1 MRPKN
6 LSGQKWSEPT
16 QIMSET
22 AIVFLDN
29 LVEGNMKVREHMS
42 NLISTLEVVY
52 KILCIM
58 YVIKVP
64 RTTKCRTELTKYQ
77 KTFN

>member
-6 LSGQKWSEPT
+6 LSGQKWFEPT

-29 LVEGNMKVREHMS
+29 LVEGNSMKVREYMS

-52 KILCIM
+52 KILL
-58 YVIKVP
+58 
-64 RTTKCRTELTKYQ
+64 TTKT
-77 KTFN
+77 